1 MTVHTFDEAIQRAA
15 GRGPKRVAVA
25 AADDPLV
32 IEALGQALRLGFVSP
47 VLVGRAEAIRALV
60 AADPGWA
67 GRTPTV
73 VDRPDPR
80 EAAREAAA
88 MTGRGEAD
96 MLMKGHLP
104 TSDFLRAV
112 LDPSAGLRQGNFLSH
127 IAVVGLASYPK
138 LLFVTDGGL
147 NVDPDRER
155 KAAILR
161 NAIDALVRLGTAE
174 PRVALLTAAEQVSPD
189 IPATIDAAALT
200 QRAARG
206 EFAPAVVEGP
216 VALDVALSPAAAAAK
231 DLTSRIAGD
240 TDILLAPY
248 MEVANILVKG
258 LIYLAGARA
267 AGIVVGASSP
277 VVMLSRADTP
287 DTRLNSLAIG
297 SLLA

>member
-1 MTVHTFDEAIQRAA
+1 MTIRTFDEAIDKAA

-25 AADDPLV
+25 AAEDPMV
-32 IEALGQALRLGFVSP
+32 IEALGQAARRGLISP
-47 VLVGRAEAIRALV
+47 VLVGEARAIRGLV
-60 AADPGWA
+60 SAEPAWN
-67 GRTPTV
+67 GREPVV
-73 VDRPDPR
+73 VDSPDPR
-80 EAAREAAA
+80 EAARMAAE

-104 TSDFLRAV
+104 TGDFLRAV
-112 LDPSAGLRQGNFLSH
+112 LEPSAGLRRGRFLSH
-127 IAVVGLASYPK
+127 IAVVGLPSYGK

-147 NVDPDRER
+147 NVDPDLER

-161 NAIDALVRLGTAE
+161 NAVDALVRLGTPQ
-174 PRVALLTAAEQVSPD
+174 PRAACLTAAEQVSPD
-189 IPATIDAAALT
+189 IPATVHAAALAE
-200 QRAARG
+200 RAARG
-206 EFAPAVVEGP
+206 EFSPAVVEGP
-216 VALDVALSPAAAAAK
+216 VALDVALSPEAAAIKGLA
-231 DLTSRIAGD
+231 SRIAGE

-267 AGIVVGASSP
+267 AGVVVGAAAP

-297 SLLA
+297 ALLA